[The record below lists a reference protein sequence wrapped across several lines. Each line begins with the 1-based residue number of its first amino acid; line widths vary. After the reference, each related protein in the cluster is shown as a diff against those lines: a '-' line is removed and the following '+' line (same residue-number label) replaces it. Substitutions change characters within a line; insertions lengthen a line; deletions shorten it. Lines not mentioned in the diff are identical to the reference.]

1 MPSLVCLGE
10 PMVEFNQ
17 TRPDEPNWLQGFGG
31 DTSNAAI
38 AAARQGASVGYLTA
52 LGEDPFGDLFVDLWR
67 REGVDSSRVQRRAD
81 GHTAAYFVTHDAQGH
96 HFAFMR
102 KGSASSRFADSDLP
116 RDYLAAADMLQLSGI
131 SQAISPVARDACFA
145 AIDIMKAAGKRVAY
159 DTNLRLR
166 LWSADDARAVMHEA
180 MKRVDIALPSLEDA
194 IALTGLEDPDAIAD
208 FYLRLG
214 PPIVALKL
222 GKDGTLVATTGER
235 RRFGGHTVMAVDAT
249 GAGDTFDGTFLTRIL
264 AGEGPFDA
272 ARYANAAAALST
284 TGYGAVAPIPT
295 RQAIESFLAGR

>member
-1 MPSLVCLGE
+1 MPALVCLGE

-17 TRPDEPNWLQGFGG
+17 TKPGEPNWLQGFGG

-52 LGEDPFGDLFVDLWR
+52 LGEDPFGDLFIDLWT
-67 REGVDSSRVQRRAD
+67 REGVDCSSVQRRSD
-81 GHTAAYFVTHDAQGH
+81 GYTGAVFVTHDTRGH
-96 HFAFMR
+96 HFSFMR
-102 KGSASSRFADSDLP
+102 KGSASSRFAASDLP

-145 AIDIMKAAGKRVAY
+145 AIDVMKAAGKRVAY

-166 LWSADDARAVMHEA
+166 LWSADEASAVMHEA
-180 MKRVDIALPSLEDA
+180 MKRVDIALPSFDDA
-194 IALTGLEDPDAIAD
+194 VAMTGLDDPDAIAD

-214 PPIVALKL
+214 PNIVALKM
-222 GKDGTLVATTGER
+222 GKDGALIATPQER
-235 RRFGGHTVMAVDAT
+235 QRLAGHTVNAVDAT
-249 GAGDTFDGTFLTRIL
+249 GAGDTFDGAFLTRIL
-264 AGEGPFDA
+264 AGDNPFAA

-295 RQAIESFLAGR
+295 RPMVESFLAGR

>member
-1 MPSLVCLGE
+1 
-10 PMVEFNQ
+10 MVEFNQ
-17 TRPDEPNWLQGFGG
+17 TRPGEPNWLQGFGG

-52 LGEDPFGDLFVDLWR
+52 LGEDPFGDLFIELWR
-67 REGVDSSRVQRRAD
+67 REGVDCSRVQRRSD
-81 GHTAAYFVTHDAQGH
+81 GHTAPYFVTHDAQGH
-96 HFAFMR
+96 HFSFVR
-102 KGSASSRFADSDLP
+102 KGSAPSRFAASDLP

-145 AIDIMKAAGKRVAY
+145 AIDVMKSAGKRVAY

-166 LWSADDARAVMHEA
+166 LWSVEEARDVMHAA
-180 MKRVDIALPSLEDA
+180 MKHIDIALPSLDDA
-194 IALTGLEDPDAIAD
+194 IAMTGLDDPDAIAD

-214 PPIVALKL
+214 PPIVALKM
-222 GKDGTLVATTGER
+222 GKDGALVATLQKR
-235 RRFGGHTVMAVDAT
+235 QRLAGHVVEAVDAT
-249 GAGDTFDGTFLTRIL
+249 GAGDTFDGAFLTRIL
-264 AGEGPFDA
+264 AGDSPFDA

-295 RQAIESFLAGR
+295 RQAVEAFLAGR